1 MTALRILLC
10 RFWCALWGHP
20 DTVIAWGAWQ
30 SRLVNGVPLRRRQI
44 REVCCR
50 CRRGLAVS
58 AITERVA

>member
-10 RFWCALWGHP
+10 RLTGHP
-20 DTVIAWGAWQ
+20 DTVIAWGGW
-30 SRLVNGVPLRRRQI
+30 STLTVNGVPLRCRQI

-50 CRRGLAVS
+50 CRRVLAVS